1 MADPLAP
8 HEIAR
13 RTFDVARR
21 GYEQQEVRGF
31 LHEVSALL
39 ERLTRSES
47 ELRERAERAEARL
60 GTADMPDETRLLELL
75 GEETTRVLTSAH
87 EAAAEIRS
95 KAEASA
101 ERIIAE
107 ATAEATGLQS
117 SAAREV
123 EQLRAD
129 ARAESET
136 LLEAAR
142 TELARRSAEAEE
154 AAERIRQEGEAQ
166 AQALREQGQAD
177 LTSARAEGEAA
188 VEAARQ
194 QGREM
199 VAEAQA
205 VRERVLRDLASRRKR
220 ARQQVEKLNAGRER
234 LLQAYDLVRRTIDEA
249 TGELSVAL
257 TDARIAASA
266 AARRIEA
273 EPEPSLEELDA
284 EVAAAGLVD
293 LPLVGD
299 PGSEQAH
306 EGGDPHGI
314 DHADDEDDSS
324 GPLSGEVPAV
334 ATGPRVVVT
343 SSHGSADENRDSS
356 QVVASATASPQ
367 EEKRSRKSRRRKGF
381 EGLPAG
387 ELTVVQP
394 PSPDEGVRVIGQA
407 AAADEATRA
416 ADVASKA
423 EGAEPVTLDESD
435 ARDGSD
441 EHEVDAARGA
451 DDPSVPAVEAAP
463 SESSEAAE
471 IQVEDEPQA
480 GSAEPTQEAAPGSAD
495 EVFARLRAA
504 SGPEGEKAGGEGEE
518 PTQVGDSGATA
529 DVSAAE
535 ATPDASEDGPA
546 EVANNESEPADGEDA
561 PFAARSAAVAPVE
574 KELSRRLKRALADE
588 QNEVLDLLRRAK
600 PKGVD
605 DLLPAADAHAARW
618 ADSVEETLAGA
629 AQSAAEACGGK
640 ASPVA
645 DLADEL
651 ARGLTAPL
659 RERIDR
665 SFAAADGNLD
675 DVADRVRALYREWKG
690 RRLAETVQH
699 FAAAAHARGVFDA
712 IEPGAKVRWVVDPS
726 AGACPDCDDNV
737 LGGAITKGEA
747 FPTGSTCAPA
757 HPGCHCLVLAA
768 PA

>member
-39 ERLTRSES
+39 ERLTRSER

-60 GTADMPDETRLLELL
+60 GTADVPDETRLLEVL

-107 ATAEATGLQS
+107 ATTEATGLRTT
-117 SAAREV
+117 AAREV
-123 EQLRAD
+123 EQLLSD
-129 ARAESET
+129 AKAESET

-154 AAERIRQEGEAQ
+154 AVERIRQEGEAQ

-177 LTSARAEGEAA
+177 LASARAEGEAA

-205 VRERVLRDLASRRKR
+205 VRERVLRDLAARRKR

-249 TGELSVAL
+249 TGELGIAL

-266 AARRIEA
+266 AARRIEE

-293 LPLVGD
+293 LPPLGEVDHPHPVDDHDHDHDHDLG
-299 PGSEQAH
+299 GS
-306 EGGDPHGI
+306 

-334 ATGPRVVVT
+334 ETTPRVVVIST
-343 SSHGSADENRDSS
+343 SGSADDDNDSS
-356 QVVASATASPQ
+356 RPAASAPAIPQ
-367 EEKRSRKSRRRKGF
+367 DERRSRKGRRRKGF

-394 PSPDEGVRVIGQA
+394 PSPDEGVRLIGDEPA
-407 AAADEATRA
+407 AAQPSTGEELADA
-416 ADVASKA
+416 
-423 EGAEPVTLDESD
+423 
-435 ARDGSD
+435 DGSSGR
-441 EHEVDAARGA
+441 DADSSA
-451 DDPSVPAVEAAP
+451 DDSAGPMADDAVELAAEAAP
-463 SESSEAAE
+463 TESPEAAD
-471 IQVEDEPQA
+471 IQADDSSAQTD
-480 GSAEPTQEAAPGSAD
+480 SAEPTQETGPGSAD
-495 EVFARLRAA
+495 DAFARLRAA
-504 SGPEGEKAGGEGEE
+504 TGSEAEAAAAEGDEAAQAADAGAASE
-518 PTQVGDSGATA
+518 AA
-529 DVSAAE
+529 AAE
-535 ATPDASEDGPA
+535 APTDESDGA
-546 EVANNESEPADGEDA
+546 AEEVAVESEPDGEAA
-561 PFAARSAAVAPVE
+561 PFVARSAAVAPVE

-618 ADSVEETLAGA
+618 ADSVEDTLAGA
-629 AQSAAEACGGK
+629 AQSAAESCGGK
-640 ASPVA
+640 ATPVA

-665 SFAAADGNLD
+665 SFSAADGNLD

-690 RRLAETVQH
+690 HRLAETVQH
-699 FAAAAHARGVFDA
+699 FAAAAHARGVYDA

-757 HPGCHCLVLAA
+757 HPGCHCLVLPA